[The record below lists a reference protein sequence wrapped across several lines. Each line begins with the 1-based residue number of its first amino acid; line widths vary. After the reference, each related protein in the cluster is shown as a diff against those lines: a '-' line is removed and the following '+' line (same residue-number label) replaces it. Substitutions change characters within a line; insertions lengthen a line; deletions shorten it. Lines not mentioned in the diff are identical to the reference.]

1 MLEKE
6 EEKNQKQPMR
16 CWLVEIA
23 LTSGDTLRFYVT
35 AIDQKEAY
43 RKADEYAETAAGN
56 EKLKNFYGRGFIH
69 LP

>member
-6 EEKNQKQPMR
+6 EAKPQKQPMR
-16 CWLVEIA
+16 CWLVEIT
-23 LTSGDTLRFYVT
+23 LTSGDMLRFYVT
-35 AIDQKEAY
+35 AINQAEAY

-56 EKLKNFYGRGFIH
+56 EKLKKFYGRGFFL